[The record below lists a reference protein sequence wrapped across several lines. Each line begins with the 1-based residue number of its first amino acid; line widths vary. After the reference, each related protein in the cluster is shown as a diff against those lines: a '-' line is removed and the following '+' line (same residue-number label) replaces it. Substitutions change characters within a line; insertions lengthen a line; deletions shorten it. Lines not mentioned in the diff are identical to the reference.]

1 MHLIRALLGCSGMSL
16 LLVLLRHRPFRFSYR
31 FFVGIS
37 DFHNSI
43 AILLH
48 LLVPHHDHSI
58 AESSIIPLLLL
69 SSFSL
74 QLAFYNNMYLV
85 QETKIRNVWARVAS
99 SLSFSFS
106 FFASRGGLLEEALG
120 DA

>member
-1 MHLIRALLGCSGMSL
+1 MTILSRNLSIP
-16 LLVLLRHRPFRFSYR
+16 LLVLL
-31 FFVGIS
+31 
-37 DFHNSI
+37 
-43 AILLH
+43 
-48 LLVPHHDHSI
+48 
-58 AESSIIPLLLL
+58 
-69 SSFSL
+69 SFSASK
-74 QLAFYNNMYLV
+74 LAFSTILQICSNNNMYLV

>member
-1 MHLIRALLGCSGMSL
+1 MT
-16 LLVLLRHRPFRFSYR
+16 
-31 FFVGIS
+31 
-37 DFHNSI
+37 
-43 AILLH
+43 ILSRNL
-48 LLVPHHDHSI
+48 
-58 AESSIIPLLLL
+58 SIIPLLL
-69 SSFSL
+69 SFSATVV
-74 QLAFYNNMYLV
+74 AFYNNMYLV